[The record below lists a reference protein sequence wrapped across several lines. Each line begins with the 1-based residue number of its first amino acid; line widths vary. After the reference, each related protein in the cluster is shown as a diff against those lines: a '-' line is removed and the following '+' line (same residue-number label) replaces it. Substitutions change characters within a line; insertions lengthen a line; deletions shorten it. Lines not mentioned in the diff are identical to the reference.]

1 MESLLVY
8 TAPPSP
14 CGYLPDRTW
23 RLTYE
28 LVAGLSA
35 EEYQARLLA
44 GWRRFGYSLFR
55 PACPGCSACLSLRVP
70 VATFQ
75 PDRSQRRA
83 MAANEGEITLRIGE
97 PSVTRAKLDL
107 YDRFHSFQ
115 QSHRGWPE
123 HGPRDAAGYA
133 ESFVDNP
140 IPTDEWC
147 YYRGRKLV
155 GVGYV
160 DRVPDGLSAIYF
172 FYDPDERGRSLGTY
186 NVLSIIRRAAER
198 DLPHVYLGYYVE
210 GCGSLEYK
218 ARFRPNEVLRPDG
231 EWGAFR

>member
-14 CGYLPDRTW
+14 CGYLPDQTW

-28 LVAGLSA
+28 LVAELSA
-35 EEYQARLLA
+35 EEYRARLLS
-44 GWRRFGYSLFR
+44 GWRRFGHSLFK
-55 PACPGCSACLSLRVP
+55 PACPGCRACLSLRVP
-70 VATFQ
+70 VATFR

-83 MAANEGEITLRIGE
+83 MAANDGEITLRIGE
-97 PSVTRAKLDL
+97 PAVTRTKLDL
-107 YDRFHSFQ
+107 YDRFHRFQ
-115 QSHRGWPE
+115 QSHKGWPE
-123 HGPRDAAGYA
+123 HGPSDAAGYA

-147 YYRGRKLV
+147 YYRGRKLA

-172 FYDPDERGRSLGTY
+172 FYDPDERDRSLGTY
-186 NVLSIIRRAAER
+186 NVLSIIREAAAR
-198 DLPHVYLGYYVE
+198 KLSHVYLGYYVD